1 MTPTAACTLNPDLKF
16 DDNGMVQAIRK
27 AAGENLSEFLE
38 GTRIAT
44 ALMGDAIATNMFM
57 LGYAVQRGLVPVSLE
72 ALLKAIEL
80 NGTAID
86 SNIRSLNWGRLYAQD
101 PKARSEEHTSE
112 LQSLMRS
119 SYAVFFLNKKSSKNT
134 HRVEKA

>member
-1 MTPTAACTLNPDLKF
+1 
-16 DDNGMVQAIRK
+16 
-27 AAGENLSEFLE
+27 
-38 GTRIAT
+38 
-44 ALMGDAIATNMFM
+44 MGDAIATNMFM

-101 PKARSEEHTSE
+101 PKAVEDIARTAMPRSEETTYE
-112 LQSLMRS
+112 LQSLMRI
-119 SYAVFFLNKKSSKNT
+119 SYAVFCLKKTHMNT
-134 HRVEKA
+134 TNTKSPIN

>member
-1 MTPTAACTLNPDLKF
+1 MTPTAAFTLNPDLKF

-101 PKARSEEHTSE
+101 PKA
-112 LQSLMRS
+112 
-119 SYAVFFLNKKSSKNT
+119 
-134 HRVEKA
+134 VEDIARQIGRAHV

>member
-1 MTPTAACTLNPDLKF
+1 
-16 DDNGMVQAIRK
+16 
-27 AAGENLSEFLE
+27 
-38 GTRIAT
+38 
-44 ALMGDAIATNMFM
+44 MGDAIATNMFM

-101 PKARSEEHTSE
+101 PKAVEDIARPAMPPAELPKFARTVDELLADRSKR
-112 LQSLMRS
+112 L
-119 SYAVFFLNKKSSKNT
+119 
-134 HRVEKA
+134 VEIGRASCRARACQHE